1 LEKFEMKKTLIA
13 MAVMAVAGAASA
25 QVTLYGTIDA
35 GLAYEDVAGV
45 TKTKLNS
52 GVMNGTRWG
61 VRGTEDLGGG
71 LTARFQLENG
81 FNIDNGTA
89 GQGLAT
95 PTVGGGVVV
104 GDTSVGRMFGR
115 QALVGVSG
123 EFGSVTF
130 GRQYTPGDIA
140 LGVDPAGAQGVGGG
154 GAMYTVFTSNF
165 NNVDGFGAARA
176 DNSINYSLPAMGGV
190 TGNLLVGLDES
201 DVAGTR
207 TNFVG
212 NKFVG
217 LNVGYA
223 AGAIAANVAF
233 ENQTKTNAAKSDT
246 GWFAGL
252 SYDLG
257 AAKVG
262 IMFAGGTSTTDTTDN
277 GWALAV
283 GAPMGAV
290 RIQAS
295 YARETSKASGAT
307 AEAVTTG
314 WGGNVWYDLSKRSS
328 VYVGYLNKEDQTA
341 AGVSTKA
348 THLAGGLRHTF

>member
-1 LEKFEMKKTLIA
+1 MKKTLVA

-25 QVTLYGTIDA
+25 QVTLYGTVDA
-35 GLAYEDVAGV
+35 GLAYEDVGGV
-45 TKTKLNS
+45 TKTKMNS
-52 GVMNGTRWG
+52 GVMNGSRWG

-81 FNIDNGTA
+81 FGIDNGA
-89 GQGLAT
+89 GGQGLAT

-104 GDTSVGRMFGR
+104 GDTSVARMFGR

-123 EFGSVTF
+123 SFGSVTV

-140 LGVDPAGAQGVGGG
+140 LGIDAAGAQGVGGG

-176 DNSINYSLPAMGGV
+176 DNSINYSLPAGIGGIS
-190 TGNLLVGLDES
+190 GNLMVGLDES
-201 DVAGTR
+201 DVAGAK

-212 NKFVG
+212 NKFMG

-223 AGAIAANVAF
+223 AGAVAANVAW
-233 ENQTKTNAAKSDT
+233 ETQTKTNASKSDT
-246 GWFAGL
+246 GWVAGL

-257 AAKVG
+257 VAKVG
-262 IMFAGGTSTTDTTDN
+262 IMFAGGTNTADTSDN
-277 GWALAV
+277 GWSLGV

-290 RIQAS
+290 RVQAS
-295 YARETSKASGAT
+295 YARETSKASGAS
-307 AEAVTTG
+307 AEATTTG

-328 VYVGYLNKEDQTA
+328 VYVGYLNKEDTTA
-341 AGVSTKA
+341 AGVSAKQ
-348 THLAGGLRHTF
+348 THLASGLRHTF

>member
-1 LEKFEMKKTLIA
+1 LEKSEMKKTLVA

-25 QVTLYGTIDA
+25 QVTLYGTVDA
-35 GLAYEDVAGV
+35 GLAYADVAGV
-45 TKTKLNS
+45 TTTKMNS
-52 GVMNGTRWG
+52 GVMNGSRWG

-81 FNIDNGTA
+81 FAIDNGTG

-95 PTVGGGVVV
+95 PGLNAGGTLV
-104 GDTSVGRMFGR
+104 DTSVPRMFGR

-123 EFGSVTF
+123 SFGSVTV

-140 LGVDPAGAQGVGGG
+140 LGIDAAGAQGVGGG

-190 TGNLLVGLDES
+190 SGNLMVGLDES
-201 DVAGTR
+201 DVAGAK

-212 NKFVG
+212 NKFMG

-223 AGAIAANVAF
+223 AGKIAFNVAW
-233 ENQTKTNAAKSDT
+233 ETQSKTNAAKSDT
-246 GWFAGL
+246 GWVAGA

-262 IMFAGGTSTTDTTDN
+262 IMFAGGTNTADTSDS
-277 GWALAV
+277 GWSLGV

-290 RIQAS
+290 RLQAS
-295 YARETSKASGAT
+295 YARETSKATGAT

-328 VYVGYLNKEDQTA
+328 VYVGLLNKEDQSA
-341 AGVSTKA
+341 AGVVVKA
-348 THLAGGLRHTF
+348 THMAGGLRHTF

>member
-1 LEKFEMKKTLIA
+1 MKKTLVA

-25 QVTLYGTIDA
+25 QATLYGTIDA
-35 GLAYEDVAGV
+35 GLQYSDVGGV
-45 TKTKLNS
+45 TKTKMNS
-52 GVMNGTRWG
+52 GQMNGSRWG

-71 LTARFQLENG
+71 LSAVFQLENG
-81 FNIDNGTA
+81 FGIDNATL

-104 GDTSVGRMFGR
+104 GDTSVGRIFGR
-115 QALVGVSG
+115 QAYVGVRG
-123 EFGSVTF
+123 NFGSVTV

-140 LGVDPAGAQGVGGG
+140 LGIDAAGAQGAGGG

-190 TGNLLVGLDES
+190 SGNLMVGLDES
-201 DVAGTR
+201 DVAGAT

-212 NKFVG
+212 NKYMG

-223 AGAIAANVAF
+223 AGKIAANVAW

-246 GWFAGL
+246 GWVAGL
-252 SYDLG
+252 NYDFG
-257 AAKVG
+257 VAKVG
-262 IMFAGGTSTTDTTDN
+262 VMFAGGTNTADTSDN
-277 GWALAV
+277 GWSL
-283 GAPMGAV
+283 GMNAPMGAV
-290 RIQAS
+290 RLQAS
-295 YARETSKASGAT
+295 YARETSKASGAA
-307 AEAVTTG
+307 AEATTTG

-328 VYVGYLNKEDQTA
+328 VYVGYLNKEDTTA
-341 AGVSTKA
+341 AGVSTKQ
-348 THLAGGLRHTF
+348 THLASGLRHTF

>member
-1 LEKFEMKKTLIA
+1 MKKTLVA

-25 QVTLYGTIDA
+25 QATLYGTIDA
-35 GLAYEDVAGV
+35 GLQYSDVGGV
-45 TKTKLNS
+45 TKTKMNS
-52 GVMNGTRWG
+52 GQMNGSRWG
-61 VRGTEDLGGG
+61 MRGSEDLGGG
-71 LTARFQLENG
+71 LSAVFQLENG
-81 FNIDNGTA
+81 FGIDNATL

-104 GDTSVGRMFGR
+104 GDTSVGRIFGR
-115 QALVGVSG
+115 QAYVGVRGS
-123 EFGSVTF
+123 FGSVTV

-140 LGVDPAGAQGVGGG
+140 LGIDAAGAQGAGGG

-176 DNSINYSLPAMGGV
+176 DNSINYSLPAMGGIS
-190 TGNLLVGLDES
+190 GNLMVGLDES
-201 DVAGTR
+201 DVAGAT

-212 NKFVG
+212 NKYMG

-223 AGAIAANVAF
+223 AGKIAANVAW

-246 GWFAGL
+246 GWVAGL
-252 SYDLG
+252 NYDFG
-257 AAKVG
+257 VAKVG
-262 IMFAGGTSTTDTTDN
+262 VMFAGGTNTADTSDN
-277 GWALAV
+277 GWSLGV

-290 RIQAS
+290 RLQAS
-295 YARETSKASGAT
+295 YARETSKATGAT

-328 VYVGYLNKEDQTA
+328 VYVGYLNKEDTTA
-341 AGVSTKA
+341 AGVSTKR
-348 THLAGGLRHTF
+348 TFLESGLRHFF